1 MTFPLCLNLP
11 PGTAAAPGRTPFIRN
26 EKRPAGRVATLVLLL
41 TAVLTSAAR
50 AEVQIERAFLPHGA
64 SPSSFA
70 LGLPGGVNFCFDP
83 LRGAVSYVWTGGFLD
98 LTATRPGPGKFI
110 VPAKLLGPLTY
121 QESGVAPLRRG
132 DPARVPSIEFNGYS
146 LRKDAVEFRYTIDG
160 VPVREE
166 IQARADGTALVR
178 RLHLSVGADAR
189 WWYVM
194 DGKPA
199 TELKPDSNGALVL
212 ELPLRKA
219 TP

>member
-1 MTFPLCLNLP
+1 MSLP
-11 PGTAAAPGRTPFIRN
+11 IFGLICPGSAAAPGCISSFDRGFSTAARSTGL
-26 EKRPAGRVATLVLLL
+26 ALVLA
-41 TAVLTSAAR
+41 AVLASTAR
-50 AEVQIERAFLPHGA
+50 ADVQIERAYLPHGA

-70 LGLPGGVNFCFDP
+70 IGLPGGINFCFDP
-83 LRGAVSYVWTGGFLD
+83 VRGAVSYVWTGAFVD

-110 VPAKLLGPLTY
+110 VPAKLLGPITY
-121 QESGVAPLRRG
+121 QETGVGPLRRG
-132 DPARVPSIEFNGYS
+132 DPARAPQIEFNGYS
-146 LRKDAVEFRYTIDG
+146 LRNDAIEFRYTIDG

-166 IQARADGTALVR
+166 IRARADGSALVR
-178 RLHLSVGADAR
+178 RLHLAAGTDAR
-189 WWYVM
+189 WWYVI